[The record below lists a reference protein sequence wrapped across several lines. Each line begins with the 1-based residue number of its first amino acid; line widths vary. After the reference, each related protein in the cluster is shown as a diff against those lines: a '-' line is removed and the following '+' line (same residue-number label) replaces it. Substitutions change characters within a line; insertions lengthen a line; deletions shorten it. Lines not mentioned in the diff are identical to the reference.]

1 MARMTRPGGLGAQT
15 WPELDDRRWTVV
27 VPLGALEQHGPHL
40 PLDTDTRIAET
51 VARRAV
57 DRLAAEGHDVVL
69 APPLAYGA
77 SGEHEGF
84 PGTVSIGHDALR
96 LLLVEFGRSVC
107 RWASRLL
114 VVNAHGGNAHTVVDA
129 VALLRSE
136 GRDVAWWA
144 CAAPDGDAHAGR
156 TETAVLLSISPDAVV
171 REQIAV
177 GATAPIG
184 DLMGTLRTAGVRAVS
199 ANGVLGDARSADPED
214 GRRIVDGMVDRLVAG
229 ARRWSPGDRGVL
241 A

>member
-1 MARMTRPGGLGAQT
+1 MTCPGGLGAKT
-15 WPELDDRRWTVV
+15 WPELDDRRCTVV
-27 VPLGALEQHGPHL
+27 VPLGAIEQHGPHL

-51 VARRAV
+51 VAGRAV
-57 DRLAAEGHDVVL
+57 GCLVADGHDVMT

-107 RWASRLL
+107 RWAARLL
-114 VVNAHGGNAHTVVDA
+114 IVNAHGGNAHTVVDA

-144 CAAPDGDAHAGR
+144 CTAADADAHAGR
-156 TETAVLLSISPDAVV
+156 TETSVLLSISPDLVV
-171 REQIAV
+171 RDQVAV

-184 DLMGTLRTAGVRAVS
+184 DLMDDLRAGGVRAVS
-199 ANGVLGDARSADPED
+199 ANGVLGDPRPADGEQ
-214 GRRIVDGMVDRLVAG
+214 GRRIVEDMVVRLVA
-229 ARRWSPGDRGVL
+229 ATHRWSPGEQGVL
-241 A
+241 T

>member
-1 MARMTRPGGLGAQT
+1 MTRPGGLGAKT
-15 WPELDDRRWTVV
+15 WPELDDRRCTVV

-40 PLDTDTRIAET
+40 PLDTDTRIAEA

-57 DRLAAEGHDVVL
+57 DRLVADGHDVVL

-107 RWASRLL
+107 RWAARLL
-114 VVNAHGGNAHTVVDA
+114 IVNAHGGNAHTVVDA

-144 CAAPDGDAHAGR
+144 CSVPDGDAHAGR
-156 TETAVLLSISPDAVV
+156 TETAVLLSISPEVV
-171 REQIAV
+171 IRERVAA

-184 DLMGTLRTAGVRAVS
+184 DLMDALRAGGVRAVS
-199 ANGVLGDARSADPED
+199 ANGVLGDARPADPDD
-214 GRRIVDGMVDRLVAG
+214 GRRLVDGMVERLVAG
-229 ARRWSPGDRGVL
+229 TLRWSPADRGVV

>member
-1 MARMTRPGGLGAQT
+1 MTRPGGLGGKT
-15 WPELDDRRWTVV
+15 WPELDDRRCTVV

-51 VARRAV
+51 VAGWAV
-57 DRLAAEGHDVVL
+57 ERLVADGHEAMT
-69 APPLAYGA
+69 APSLAYGA

-107 RWASRLL
+107 RWAARLL
-114 VVNAHGGNAHTVVDA
+114 IVNAHGGNAHTVVDA

-144 CAAPDGDAHAGR
+144 CTTPGADAHAGL
-156 TETAVLLSISPDAVV
+156 TETSVLLAISPGMVMRDKV
-171 REQIAV
+171 AV

-184 DLMGTLRTAGVRAVS
+184 DLMDSLRAGGVRAVS
-199 ANGVLGDARSADPED
+199 ANGVLGDPRPADD
-214 GRRIVDGMVDRLVAG
+214 DQGRRIVEDMVDRLA
-229 ARRWSPGDRGVL
+229 AATRRWLPDERGGL

>member
-1 MARMTRPGGLGAQT
+1 MTRPGGLGAKT
-15 WPELDDRRWTVV
+15 WPELDDRRCTVV
-27 VPLGALEQHGPHL
+27 VALGALEQHGPHL

-51 VARRAV
+51 VAARAV
-57 DRLAAEGHDVVL
+57 DRLVVDGHDVMT

-107 RWASRLL
+107 RWAARLL
-114 VVNAHGGNAHTVVDA
+114 FVNAHGGNARTVVDA
-129 VALLRSE
+129 VSRLRSE

-144 CAAPDGDAHAGR
+144 CTAPGADAHAGR
-156 TETAVLLSISPDAVV
+156 TETSVLLAISPELVV
-171 REQIAV
+171 REELTV
-177 GATAPIG
+177 GVTAPIG
-184 DLMGTLRTAGVRAVS
+184 DLMDSLRAGGVRAVS
-199 ANGVLGDARSADPED
+199 ANGILGDPRPADDDE
-214 GRRIVDGMVDRLVAG
+214 GHRIVEDMVDRLVA
-229 ARRWSPGDRGVL
+229 ATHRWLPGEQGVL